1 MTSYCFLQGTL
12 CTCILK
18 IEKIIGKEQ
27 RGRRR
32 DGARIK
38 LGGITL
44 TGLRGEGRGSRSEE
58 GGGS

>member
-1 MTSYCFLQGTL
+1 M
-12 CTCILK
+12 CTHILK

-58 GGGS
+58 GGGR